1 MTIVKMLIIA
11 GYTAHVMT
19 FEVEAILEDPK
30 WQAPVYC
37 FKEEEEEQEKV
48 ALLESAASGS
58 SFRKLSSKVINNASN
73 L

>member
-1 MTIVKMLIIA
+1 MLIIA

-19 FEVEAILEDPK
+19 FEVGAILEDPK

-37 FKEEEEEQEKV
+37 FKEEEEEEQEKV
-48 ALLESAASGS
+48 AVLESAASGS
-58 SFRKLSSKVINNASN
+58 SFRKLSSRVINNASN